1 MKTFALLLALGLRT
15 ALFAEADI
23 LSIANQGQEIV
34 LANLLR
40 SNAVTVVSFH
50 AEWCGPCKAMNPFI
64 EALAKSDANL
74 RLVRVDIDKFG
85 SPVCQQFQVEATPDL
100 RVFLPDGTQVGDPVR
115 SMGVLKLRIKNARR
129 SMAAE

>member
-1 MKTFALLLALGLRT
+1 MKTFALLLLALGLRT

-50 AEWCGPCKAMNPFI
+50 AEWCGPCR
-64 EALAKSDANL
+64 ALAPVLDELAKELKGKIKIAKVDVDKNPQLAGTFGIRSIPTL
-74 RLVRVDIDKFG
+74 LVMK
-85 SPVCQQFQVEATPDL
+85 
-100 RVFLPDGTQVGDPVR
+100 DGKVQEQMVGAL
-115 SMGVLKLRIKNARR
+115 SKTALLAKLKTHVA
-129 SMAAE
+129 